1 MTAQTLAGAHAASPD
16 LERQTYAKV
25 FWRLVPF
32 LMLCYVVALA
42 LIWVVGLQYGLGL
55 WFAAGMLVACGFAV
69 YHYTLIRERDRMR
82 CFAAFNN
89 NNWLGAA
96 IFAGVALDY
105 LMR

>member
-1 MTAQTLAGAHAASPD
+1 M
-16 LERQTYAKV
+16 
-25 FWRLVPF
+25 
-32 LMLCYVVALA
+32 
-42 LIWVVGLQYGLGL
+42 GL
-55 WFAAGMLVACGFAV
+55 WFSAGMLVACGFAL